1 MTPEFQARLANEF
14 PPGAS
19 FGPSALDRREFVRI
33 MGASIALAGLAGC
46 VRRSAEKIVPY
57 VASPETVI
65 PGRPVYYATAMPVEG
80 FARGI
85 VVESHEGRPTKI
97 EGNADHPES
106 LGSTDA
112 ITQAAI
118 LSLYD
123 PDRSR
128 EPRRKAK
135 ASPWAAFEAEWAQQ
149 QAALLAT
156 QGAGLALLLE
166 PTSSPSVRRELR
178 RILEKFP
185 KARWYQHTP
194 LAGYEIGG
202 VQPDYDFGAADVVF
216 MIGGDCLYRHPA
228 ALRYG
233 RAFAAR
239 RRVEQRAGADEPP
252 LCDGKHADRHRR
264 AGRFPAARFAR
275 ADARRAR
282 CPRAGHRRA
291 HAAAGGRAV
300 ARRNPLR
307 DGARG
312 RSARP
317 RAGGRLRGRAGGG

>member
-1 MTPEFQARLANEF
+1 MTPRLRSPDSPAVPDFWRSLDERAMTPEFQARLANEF
-14 PPGAS
+14 PPGAA

-46 VRRSAEKIVPY
+46 VRRSAGKIVPY

-128 EPRRKAK
+128 EPRRMAK
-135 ASPWAAFEAEWAQQ
+135 ATPWAAFEAEWAPQE
-149 QAALLAT
+149 AALLAA

-166 PTSSPSVRRELR
+166 PTSSPSIRRELQ
-178 RILEKFP
+178 RILGRFP
-185 KARWYQHTP
+185 KARGFQHTP
-194 LAGYEIGG
+194 LAGYEIDG

-216 MIGGDCLYRHPA
+216 MIGGDCLCRHPA
-228 ALRYG
+228 AWSR
-233 RAFAAR
+233 
-239 RRVEQRAGADEPP
+239 
-252 LCDGKHADRHRR
+252 
-264 AGRFPAARFAR
+264 
-275 ADARRAR
+275 
-282 CPRAGHRRA
+282 
-291 HAAAGGRAV
+291 GGC
-300 ARRNPLR
+300 
-307 DGARG
+307 G
-312 RSARP
+312 
-317 RAGGRLRGRAGGG
+317 